1 MSDMNTQKS
10 GDETQLMPS
19 PAQLMQDDASIN
31 DTRKIPTPE
40 ELLAAEKAVRVNA
53 EYNFAMAHS
62 AAGRHQASAESLR
75 QELEAVK
82 YHDACREAG
91 YAFYMQEVGKI
102 EAQRDDLA
110 YQLRKA
116 HAQLDI
122 RTFHKAFTDEFLKEF
137 YATIDGNLALESKN
151 AELSSERSMLETR
164 LAEETGRREEEKL
177 VIRSLAIAER
187 RADNRAEA
195 LEQELKTYK
204 ERFGDVN
211 TPAPLP
217 RPGYLAKFY
226 GLVAKALKAVIKI

>member
-1 MSDMNTQKS
+1 MNTQKS

-40 ELLAAEKAVRVNA
+40 ELLAAEKAIRVNA

-62 AAGRHQASAESLR
+62 AAGRHQEDAQRLR
-75 QELEAVK
+75 EDLEALK

-116 HAQLDI
+116 HAQLDA
-122 RTFHKAFTDEFLKEF
+122 REFKRIFSEELLKEF
-137 YATIDGNLALESKN
+137 YATIEENVELGSRNT
-151 AELSSERSMLETR
+151 ELSSEKSMLETR
-164 LAEETGRREEEKL
+164 LAEETGRREEERL
-177 VIRSLAIAER
+177 VIGCLAFAER
-187 RADNRAEA
+187 KADNRAEA